1 MTGMGVGY
9 KHLDQLRD
17 LVQNEEDKSSRIRP
31 LFDGM
36 GALDTSIWTG
46 YIIWPKGDTGVHTC
60 RVYDSLDEA
69 VGAAHSKADFHHRP
83 YEVRTAY
90 ESPARTIRT
99 INPRRHQ

>member
-1 MTGMGVGY
+1 MNDVGM
-9 KHLDQLRD
+9 
-17 LVQNEEDKSSRIRP
+17 
-31 LFDGM
+31 
-36 GALDTSIWTG
+36 LDTSILTG

-83 YEVRTAY
+83 YEVLTAY
-90 ESPARTIRT
+90 ESPARTIKT